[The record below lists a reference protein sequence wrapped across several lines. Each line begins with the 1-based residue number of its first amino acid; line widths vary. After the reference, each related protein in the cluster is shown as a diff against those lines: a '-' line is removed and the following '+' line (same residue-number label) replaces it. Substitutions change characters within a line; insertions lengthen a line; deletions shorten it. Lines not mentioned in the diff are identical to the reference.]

1 MPPYGS
7 NSLPPVNTGNCTEDT
22 ETGACGAL
30 SLPPIG
36 KTGYINEAF
45 EKGVGDFPGKLPK
58 VSPLNDD
65 EKSKDDGKLL
75 DFDDVL
81 PHIGEF
87 GVYQKV
93 LFLLMIPYAFF
104 VAFVY
109 FTQIFITVAPE
120 EHWCYVPELAHL
132 TAEER

>member
-1 MPPYGS
+1 MPPHGS
-7 NSLPPVNTGNCTEDT
+7 NSLPPVDTGNCEQTD
-22 ETGACGAL
+22 TGACTL
-30 SLPPIG
+30 SLPPTG
-36 KTGYINEAF
+36 KAGYINQAF
-45 EKGVGDFPGKLPK
+45 EKSLNDFPGKLPK
-58 VSPLNDD
+58 VSQMDNDA
-65 EKSKDDGKLL
+65 SVADDGKLL

-109 FTQIFITVAPE
+109 FTQIFITAAPE

-132 TAEER
+132 TARER